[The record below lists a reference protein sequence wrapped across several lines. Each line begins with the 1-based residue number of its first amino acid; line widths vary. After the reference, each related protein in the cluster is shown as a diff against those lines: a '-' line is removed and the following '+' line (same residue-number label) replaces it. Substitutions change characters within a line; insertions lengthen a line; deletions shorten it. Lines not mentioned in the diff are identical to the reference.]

1 VAREP
6 VIGLTIHLADPLL
19 AEVET
24 GLRAPLQRFGALP
37 LILPRVTPP
46 SQIPQILDL
55 VDAVQISGGAD
66 VHPSHYGEEP
76 HELTRPIEE
85 EMDEFEIGL
94 ARAALERGMPVLGIC
109 RGAQVLA
116 VADGGRLT
124 QDVETQHDGARRHS
138 HNWVSLAIEAPG
150 EHWHELVVEPGSLVE
165 RWLAGGPPRVN
176 SFHHQCVAETG
187 ERLRPTAWTLDGVIE
202 AIELG
207 DGEGF
212 AAGLQWHN
220 ELQWSHDE
228 RFLRPF
234 EDLVA
239 AARAYREARK
249 L

>member
-6 VIGLTIHLADPLL
+6 VVGCTIHLGDPLL
-19 AEVET
+19 ADVEV
-24 GLRAPLQRFGALP
+24 GLRVPLQRFGALP
-37 LILPRVTPP
+37 VILPRVTPP
-46 SQIPQILDL
+46 SQIEQILEL

-66 VHPSHYGEEP
+66 VDPSHYGEEP
-76 HELTRPIEE
+76 HELTEPIEA
-85 EMDEFEIGL
+85 EMDAFEIGL

-124 QDVETQHDGARRHS
+124 QDVELLHEGAGRHEYD
-138 HNWVSLAIEAPG
+138 WRELATEAPG
-150 EHWHELVVEPGSLVE
+150 EHWHELVALPGSLAE
-165 RWLAGGPPRVN
+165 RWLTGGPPRVN

-187 ERLRPTAWTLDGVIE
+187 KRLRPTAWTADGVVECIE
-202 AIELG
+202 RM
-207 DGEGF
+207 DGEAF

-220 ELQWSHDE
+220 ELQWRHDG

-239 AARAYREARK
+239 AARAYRAGNRP
-249 L
+249 